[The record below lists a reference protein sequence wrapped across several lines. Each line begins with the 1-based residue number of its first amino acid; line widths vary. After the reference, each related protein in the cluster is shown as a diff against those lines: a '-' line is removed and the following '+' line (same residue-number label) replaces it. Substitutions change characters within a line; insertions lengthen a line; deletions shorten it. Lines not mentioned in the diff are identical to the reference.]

1 MSISIGSLRLRNRVL
16 LAPMA
21 GVTDAPF
28 RAAAWR
34 TGAGLVISEM
44 IASAGLM
51 TKQRAMLERLR
62 RGEAGGT
69 GPFVVQLAGREAR
82 WLAEG
87 ARLAVDAGAR
97 MIDIN
102 MGCPAKLVAGKL
114 SGAALLRDPDGAAR
128 LVAAVVKAAGA
139 VPVSV
144 KMRLGWDADEITAPE
159 VARLAV
165 AAGAR
170 LITVHGRTRRQFYS
184 GRADWRAVAA
194 VVRAAGDVP
203 VVVNGDID
211 GLRAAEM
218 ALAQSGAAA
227 LMVGRAAQ
235 GRPWFAGELA
245 DRLDAGRGIAPLPLS
260 RQVAETGRLL
270 EDMLRHHGVAQGLKR
285 MRKHLGWALTR
296 WREAGHLTAREE
308 RDWRARLVRNDDA
321 RQVAADLR
329 ALGERMCARQMA
341 A

>member
-1 MSISIGSLRLRNRVL
+1 MSITIGSLRLRNRVL

-34 TGAGLVISEM
+34 TGAGLVVSEM

-51 TKQRAMLERLR
+51 SKQRAMLERLR
-62 RGEAGGT
+62 RSEAGDAGL
-69 GPFVVQLAGREAR
+69 FVVQLAGREAR

-102 MGCPAKLVAGKL
+102 MGCPARLVAGKL
-114 SGAALLRDPDGAAR
+114 SGAALLRDPDVAAR
-128 LVAAVVKAAGA
+128 LVEATVKAAGA

-144 KMRLGWDADEITAPE
+144 KMRLGWDADAITAPE
-159 VARLAV
+159 VARRAID
-165 AAGAR
+165 AGAR
-170 LITVHGRTRRQFYS
+170 LITVHGRTRQQFYS

-194 VVRAAGDVP
+194 VVRAVGDVP

-211 GLRAAEM
+211 GLRAAEA
-218 ALAQSGAAA
+218 ALAQSGATAV
-227 LMVGRAAQ
+227 MVGRAAQ
-235 GRPWFAGELA
+235 GRPWFAGVLA
-245 DRLDAGRGIAPLPLS
+245 EQLEAGRGIAPLPLA

-270 EDMLRHHGVAQGLKR
+270 EDMLRHHGVEQGLKR
-285 MRKHLGWALTR
+285 MRKHLGWALAR
-296 WREAGHLTAREE
+296 WREAGYLTMREAKE
-308 RDWRARLVRNDDA
+308 WRARLVRNDDA
-321 RQVAADLR
+321 KQVAADLWT
-329 ALGERMCARQMA
+329 LGEMMGERRLVA
-341 A
+341 